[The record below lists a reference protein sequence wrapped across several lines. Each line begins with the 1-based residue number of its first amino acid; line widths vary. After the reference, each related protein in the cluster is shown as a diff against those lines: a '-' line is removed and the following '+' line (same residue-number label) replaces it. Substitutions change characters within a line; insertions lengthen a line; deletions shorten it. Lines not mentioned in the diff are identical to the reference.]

1 MFKQVETDFKIKFVV
16 VISYTTI
23 LVNDSQFFLILV
35 TKNVRK
41 QNTVKKKS
49 IDKIKQST
57 SFISFKI

>member
-41 QNTVKKKS
+41 QNTVKEKS
-49 IDKIKQST
+49 IDKIK
-57 SFISFKI
+57 